1 MSSTGRRRFRR
12 QAQAALRLAA
22 GRLTGG
28 RGADRGGGL
37 AAPGAAARG
46 ERTPRG
52 LPFDGEE
59 FESRLVWIL
68 GSPRS
73 GSTWLMRLLVHPW
86 ILARGSRTG
95 MRAPLSL
102 RDRDRPNV
110 VPIDESYLLHHLTP
124 LRSLPDG
131 DRQPSTAEFVVN
143 GPRRGEPGYFFSDA
157 YADVWAPEVRRLVLM
172 RLHAQAELAAREHS
186 LSDPFVLIKEPN
198 GSQGAELLM
207 SLLPRSRM
215 IFLLRDGRDVI
226 DSMLDARSD
235 SGWVQGSMDLSAP
248 EQRLAYVRRQAR
260 LWLNNTNAVQ
270 SAYAVHPPEL
280 RRMVRY
286 EDLRY
291 ETGKTLRPLLDWLEI
306 ERGENELLDSVEAN
320 AFESLPGVLKGPA
333 TPRRAASPGLWRENL
348 TAAEQ
353 EAMRAIIG
361 PKLDELGYASP

>member
-1 MSSTGRRRFRR
+1 
-12 QAQAALRLAA
+12 
-22 GRLTGG
+22 
-28 RGADRGGGL
+28 
-37 AAPGAAARG
+37 
-46 ERTPRG
+46 
-52 LPFDGEE
+52 
-59 FESRLVWIL
+59 
-68 GSPRS
+68 
-73 GSTWLMRLLVHPW
+73 
-86 ILARGSRTG
+86 
-95 MRAPLSL
+95 
-102 RDRDRPNV
+102 
-110 VPIDESYLLHHLTP
+110 
-124 LRSLPDG
+124 
-131 DRQPSTAEFVVN
+131 
-143 GPRRGEPGYFFSDA
+143 
-157 YADVWAPEVRRLVLM
+157 
-172 RLHAQAELAAREHS
+172 
-186 LSDPFVLIKEPN
+186 
-198 GSQGAELLM
+198 
-207 SLLPRSRM
+207 
-215 IFLLRDGRDVI
+215 
-226 DSMLDARSD
+226 
-235 SGWVQGSMDLSAP
+235 MDLSAP